1 MFYKK
6 DGDYSVNWIQHA
18 QNDPLG
24 NDLIYEDFI
33 PLEMGSQEGD
43 YISLDSL
50 TNWYYPTNKSGKGIG
65 DIDLGLNILLKG
77 DPPWASQKA
86 LNPYCQFFKHS
97 IWENLEFI

>member
-1 MFYKK
+1 MRRVYYKTLLILKTFIDLPGDSIEKDDQYIYDLFYKK

-24 NDLIYEDFI
+24 NDLVHEDFI

-50 TNWYYPTNKSGKGIG
+50 VIG
-65 DIDLGLNILLKG
+65 TIQI
-77 DPPWASQKA
+77 
-86 LNPYCQFFKHS
+86 
-97 IWENLEFI
+97 INLERNW